1 MIYQVIRTMIE
12 KGKTPEELHPLLP
25 GSERW
30 LVVEGDCTVEE
41 FHIKAEEVRNQ
52 RGALYEPRRYFNS
65 DEELFRINGK
75 TYALTKM
82 WGTGTIPAMKAIKEK
97 YPDVQI
103 EYLEAS

>member
-1 MIYQVIRTMIE
+1 
-12 KGKTPEELHPLLP
+12 LLP

-30 LVVEGDCTVEE
+30 LVVEGDCTEEE
-41 FHIKAEEVRNQ
+41 FHQKAKEVRNQ

-65 DEELFRINGK
+65 DDELFRINSK

-97 YPDVQI
+97 YPEVQI
-103 EYLEAS
+103 EYVEAS